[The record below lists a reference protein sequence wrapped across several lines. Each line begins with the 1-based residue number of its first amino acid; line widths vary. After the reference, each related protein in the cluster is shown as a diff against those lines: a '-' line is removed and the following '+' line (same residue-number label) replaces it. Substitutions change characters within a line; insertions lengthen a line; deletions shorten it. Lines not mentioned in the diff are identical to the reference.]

1 MAASKAKTGTRAGTK
16 SGTRSGTARKTKA
29 AAKRRP
35 KSPAGTSTK
44 RGSPR
49 ASSRR
54 RNPIDDALARLE
66 RDVPR
71 LLRQLR
77 SSVQDLHR
85 QVARARSDGEKRW
98 QKAERK
104 LKQDASRLRARLEGA
119 IGRVRGARSAKPSG
133 PTRGSRRSATAP
145 KPRKSGRGRA
155 R

>member
-1 MAASKAKTGTRAGTK
+1 MAASKAKTGTR
-16 SGTRSGTARKTKA
+16 SGATRKAKTAART
-29 AAKRRP
+29 AAKSRP
-35 KSPAGTSTK
+35 KNPAGSGGK
-44 RGSPR
+44 RGSTR
-49 ASSRR
+49 VSSRR
-54 RNPIDDALARLE
+54 GNPIDDALARLE

-104 LKQDASRLRARLEGA
+104 LKQDASRLRTRLEGA
-119 IGRVRGARSAKPSG
+119 IGRVRGARSAKPRR
-133 PTRGSRRSATAP
+133 PTPGSRRPTAPP
-145 KPRKSGRGRA
+145 KPRKSGRKRA